1 MRRNHL
7 CAILAVGALVFP
19 SAATGQSAGDNQYQ
33 DPFTP
38 QAPQG
43 GSKPKPSP
51 GTPAPE
57 AQPQAGQP
65 AAPVVP
71 GEAAGTFSSV
81 DPAQEALTTA
91 NGEEL
96 PRTGLPVEP
105 VLVLGL
111 LMTGSGVALLLSPAA
126 RRRP

>member
-1 MRRNHL
+1 MRREHL

-19 SAATGQSAGDNQYQ
+19 SAAVGQSAGDNQYQ

-43 GSKPKPSP
+43 GSKPRQSAGKPSP
-51 GTPAPE
+51 V
-57 AQPQAGQP
+57 AQPQTGQP
-65 AAPVVP
+65 ATPVVP

-81 DPAQEALTTA
+81 DPAETA
-91 NGEEL
+91 VATATGEQL
-96 PRTGLPVEP
+96 PRTGMPVEP
-105 VLVLGL
+105 MLALGL
-111 LMTGSGVALLLSPAA
+111 LMTGSGVALLLAPAA

>member
-19 SAATGQSAGDNQYQ
+19 SAAAGQSAGDNQYQ

-38 QAPQG
+38 KAPQG
-43 GSKPKPSP
+43 GSKSQPSP
-51 GTPAPE
+51 GNSSPASQPQSTPA
-57 AQPQAGQP
+57 
-65 AAPVVP
+65 VP
-71 GEAAGTFSSV
+71 GEAAGTFSSA
-81 DPAQEALTTA
+81 DPAEAAVAAA

-96 PRTGLPVEP
+96 PRTGVPVEP
-105 VLVLGL
+105 MLALGL
-111 LMTGSGVALLLSPAA
+111 LMTGSGVALLLAPAA

>member
-19 SAATGQSAGDNQYQ
+19 SAAAGQSAGDNQYQ

-43 GSKPKPSP
+43 GSKPKPSA
-51 GTPAPE
+51 GTRRRRPSLSRPA
-57 AQPQAGQP
+57 

-71 GEAAGTFSSV
+71 GEAAGTSSSV
-81 DPAQEALTTA
+81 DPAQAGAPPPTEKSCR
-91 NGEEL
+91 E
-96 PRTGLPVEP
+96 PGLPVEP
-105 VLVLGL
+105 MLALGL
-111 LMTGSGVALLLSPAA
+111 LMTGSGVALLLAPAA